1 MLALVVLLMISDV
14 TARKKM
20 ETETTKGEPIGP
32 SAFDKQSGKRILK
45 VSRIAEC
52 LVLLS
57 KSNKNSP
64 FFVIL
69 SFRR

>member
-1 MLALVVLLMISDV
+1 MVRKSLCCCMLALVVLLMISDV
-14 TARKKM
+14 TARKKI

-52 LVLLS
+52 LVLLIS
-57 KSNKNSP
+57 LFEK
-64 FFVIL
+64 
-69 SFRR
+69 